1 MAPEPGESGAGQR
14 RALATAIAV
23 TTVCVLPVFLTG
35 GLAVRM
41 RADLDFGV
49 AELGLAVTTFF
60 ASAALA
66 SALLGRV
73 VERVGSH
80 GGMLAASVLSA
91 SSLAGIGA
99 VASSLGHLVGF
110 LVLAGTAHA
119 AAHPA
124 TNLLLAGAIARRRQ
138 GLAFGLKQAAVP
150 AATLLGGL
158 ATPVVG
164 LALGWRSA
172 FLGGA
177 AVALAIGALV
187 WRGEARPP
195 ETAAGFGPRRA
206 RLGPLIL
213 PTLGICLGSA
223 AGVSLAAFLV
233 DAGVASG
240 MGEGAAGVLLAVASA
255 IGFAVRVGAGWHS
268 DRLTSGRLRSVVA
281 MLICGASGFGLL
293 ALADPGWPFVA
304 GGLLAFGLGWG
315 WPGVFNFAI
324 VDIHRQAPAAATGI
338 TQTGTYAGS
347 AAGPLVFGLVVEH
360 GSYTAA
366 WLGAAGLALAAA
378 AAMHAGR
385 PALVRERVRRAAGPE
400 AGGAAAGTAAGG

>member
-1 MAPEPGESGAGQR
+1 MDPEPGPAATGQG

-41 RADLDFGV
+41 RADLGFGV

-60 ASAALA
+60 ASAALG

-73 VERVGSH
+73 VERVGSR
-80 GGMLAASVLSA
+80 GGMLAASLLSA
-91 SSLAGIGA
+91 ASLAGIGA

-110 LVLAGTAHA
+110 LVLAGGAHA

-150 AATLLGGL
+150 SATLLGGL
-158 ATPVVG
+158 ATPIVG

-172 FLGGA
+172 FLCGA
-177 AVALAIGALV
+177 AVALVIGALV
-187 WRGEARPP
+187 WRGEARRPA
-195 ETAAGFGPRRA
+195 AAGSGPRRA
-206 RLGPLIL
+206 RLRPLIL

-233 DAGVASG
+233 DAGVAAG
-240 MGEGAAGVLLAVASA
+240 MGENAAGLLLAAASA
-255 IGFAVRVGAGWHS
+255 LGFAVRVGAGWHS

-281 MLICGASGFGLL
+281 MLVSGACGFGLL
-293 ALADPGWPFVA
+293 ALAEPGWSFAA
-304 GGLLAFGLGWG
+304 GALLAFGLGWG

-347 AAGPLVFGLVVEH
+347 AAGPLAFGLVVEH

-366 WLGAAGLALAAA
+366 WLGAAGLVLAAA
-378 AAMHAGR
+378 AAMQAGR
-385 PALVRERVRRAAGPE
+385 PALVRERVRRAAGHE
-400 AGGAAAGTAAGG
+400 AGSAAARTAAGG

>member
-1 MAPEPGESGAGQR
+1 M
-14 RALATAIAV
+14 AV
-23 TTVCVLPVFLTG
+23 TTVCVLPAFLTG
-35 GLAVRM
+35 GLAVRI
-41 RADLDFGV
+41 RADLGFGV
-49 AELGLAVTTFF
+49 AELGLAVTSFF

-73 VERVGSH
+73 VERVGSRS
-80 GGMLAASVLSA
+80 GMLVATLLSA
-91 SSLAGIGA
+91 LSLAGIGA
-99 VASSLGHLVGF
+99 VASSWGLLVGF
-110 LVLAGTAHA
+110 LVLAGAAHA
-119 AAHPA
+119 LGHPA
-124 TNLLLAGAIARRRQ
+124 SNLLLAGAIARRRQ
-138 GLAFGLKQAAVP
+138 GLAFGLKQAAVL

-172 FLGGA
+172 FLFA
-177 AVALAIGALV
+177 AAIALAVGVLV
-187 WRGEARPP
+187 WRGEARL
-195 ETAAGFGPRRA
+195 AAPAAVAGPRKA
-206 RLGPLIL
+206 RLGPLLL
-213 PTLGICLGSA
+213 PTLGIGLGSA

-233 DAGVASG
+233 EAGVSAG
-240 MGEGAAGVLLAVASA
+240 MREGAAGLLLALGSA
-255 IGFAVRVGAGWHS
+255 VGLAVRVGAGWHS
-268 DRLTSGRLRSVVA
+268 DRRASGRLKVVVA
-281 MLICGASGFGLL
+281 MLVAGACGFGLL
-293 ALADPGWPFVA
+293 AFGDPGWPFVA
-304 GGLLAFGLGWG
+304 GAVLAFGLGWG

-347 AAGPLVFGLVVEH
+347 AAGPLAFGLVVEH

-366 WLGAAGLALAAA
+366 WLGSAGLVLAAA